1 MILICNYEQTQNYA
15 ALLSTKVWKKC
26 YLPLDFF
33 DQNSYYLIRGLILF
47 TDCPLYLRNEGRVI
61 LHSFSSFETIQ
72 ALPDIVTILELS
84 QAIGL
89 SHARTYQ
96 LLDERKIP
104 YIRIQKRI
112 IIFKEHLLEGLS
124 QQPFY
129 TDASKLNALANLPE
143 VFPPNRLVEAF
154 RISHGLAYIIAHSPG
169 FPAVMERDRI
179 IVDKHGLIRWIKK
192 NEKYIWILKKLKT

>member
-1 MILICNYEQTQNYA
+1 MLYHKFFQISTCFDDFTK
-15 ALLSTKVWKKC
+15 LSNITKC
-26 YLPLDFF
+26 CTLNDP
-33 DQNSYYLIRGLILF
+33 G
-47 TDCPLYLRNEGRVI
+47 
-61 LHSFSSFETIQ
+61 
-72 ALPDIVTILELS
+72 LS

-124 QQPFY
+124 QQSLY
-129 TDASKLNALANLPE
+129 TDASKLNALVNLPE

-192 NEKYIWILKKLKT
+192 NEKYI